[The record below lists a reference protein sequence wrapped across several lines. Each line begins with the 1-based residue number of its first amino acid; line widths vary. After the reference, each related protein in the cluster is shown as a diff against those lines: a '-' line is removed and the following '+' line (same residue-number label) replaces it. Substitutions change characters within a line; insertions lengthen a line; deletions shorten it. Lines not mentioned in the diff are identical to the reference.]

1 MNINHVSDQEL
12 IDMYLSDNHA
22 AIEVLINRYKEKV
35 LTYIYFQVKDMPL
48 AEDLF
53 QDTFIKVINS
63 IRAECYR
70 DEGRFLAW
78 VYRIAH
84 NIICDYWRK
93 EKRTPEIDNDLEF
106 DIFDTIKIYDNSF
119 EEKIIT
125 DQIHDDV
132 KKLLDYLPE
141 EQKQVV
147 MMRHFSGM
155 TFSDIAEETNTSINT
170 VLGRM
175 RYALNNLRRLIKE
188 KELVLTY

>member
-1 MNINHVSDQEL
+1 MNINQLSDQEL
-12 IDMYLSDNHA
+12 IDLYLSGKQSA
-22 AIEVLINRYKEKV
+22 LEVLINRYKEKV
-35 LTYIYFQVKDMPL
+35 LTYIYFQVKDMHL

-63 IRAECYR
+63 IRSECYK

-84 NIICDYWRK
+84 NLICDYWRK
-93 EKRTPEIDNDLEF
+93 EKRMPSFENDDEY
-106 DIFDTIKIYDNSF
+106 DIFETIKIFDVSL
-119 EEKIIT
+119 EEKIVT
-125 DQIHDDV
+125 EQIHKDV

-141 EQKQVV
+141 EQREVV

-155 TFSDIAEETNTSINT
+155 TFSDIAEETDTSINT

-175 RYALNNLRRLIKE
+175 RYALNNLRKLVKE
-188 KELVLTY
+188 KEMVLTY

>member
-1 MNINHVSDQEL
+1 MNINQVSDQEL
-12 IDMYLSDNHA
+12 IDLYLSGNHT

-93 EKRTPEIDNDLEF
+93 EKRSPEIENDDEF

-125 DQIHDDV
+125 DQIHSDV

-141 EQKQVV
+141 EQRQVV

-175 RYALNNLRRLIKE
+175 RFALNNLRKLIKE